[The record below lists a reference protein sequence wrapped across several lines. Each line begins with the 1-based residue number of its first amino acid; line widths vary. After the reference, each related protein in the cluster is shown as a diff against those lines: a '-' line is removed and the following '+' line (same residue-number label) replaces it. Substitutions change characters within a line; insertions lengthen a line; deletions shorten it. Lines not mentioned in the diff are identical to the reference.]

1 MSIEALYTHS
11 NCSAAYQLNW
21 SLSVFGQ
28 EPIAH
33 GALDLE
39 TLNAELA
46 HDNLKVFELNLCS
59 ENVAQF
65 FISSRPES
73 KPSEIVRR
81 VKGRW
86 VWLSKTTTP
95 VQLRRNYHLTS
106 VGTVNSAVLDAYVAR
121 QPERHAMAD
130 PRVQSMIEALQ
141 FRDSSIDLTRPR
153 RNHYGHAIIAY
164 HVVVETVGNWHNLC
178 ERSLKSY
185 RAAVLAAGRKH
196 GWRIARIGLVSNH
209 IHVLLGADIQDV
221 PADIALSILNNLAYT
236 HDMKPVF
243 KFSYYIGSFG
253 KYDRGAIW
261 NSIS

>member
-1 MSIEALYTHS
+1 MSIEALYTGS
-11 NCSAAYQLNW
+11 NCTVAYQLNW
-21 SLSVFGQ
+21 SLSVYGQ

-39 TLNAELA
+39 KLNAEIA
-46 HDNLKVFELNLCS
+46 KDKLKVLEFNFRS

-73 KPSEIVRR
+73 KPSEIVQR

-86 VWLSKTTTP
+86 VWLSRSNIP
-95 VQLRRNYHLTS
+95 VRLRRNYCISS
-106 VGTVNSAVLDAYVAR
+106 VGTVNSAVLDTYVAG
-121 QPERHAMAD
+121 QPERHVMAD
-130 PRVQSMIEALQ
+130 PRVQAMIEAMQ
-141 FRDSSIDLTRPR
+141 FHDSGVDLMRPR
-153 RNHYGHAIIAY
+153 HNHYGNSIVAY
-164 HVVVETVGNWHNLC
+164 HIVVETVGGWHNLC
-178 ERSLKSY
+178 EESLQSY

-196 GWRIARIGLVSNH
+196 GWRVARIGLVSNH
-209 IHVLLGADIQDV
+209 IHILLGAGVQDV

-261 NSIS
+261 NVIQ